1 MSRAPLM
8 HGLRGRLLGTVAV
21 AFALFLA
28 AVTIAFNLVLDARL
42 NSDATSVAQARA
54 AAIRSSISVRAGRL
68 RLPDSPDEHSP
79 DAQLWVFE
87 GSTPLEEPRGAT
99 PAERTTALA
108 LVGPAPAQRDVAV
121 SRERLRALPLI
132 QSGRRLGTV
141 VSAVSLRPYDETRKI
156 ALFGSLALAVALF
169 LAAGV
174 AAAWLI
180 ANALKPV
187 ARMTR
192 QAAEWS
198 EHDLDRR
205 FALGRPRDELTR
217 LAATLDGLLDR
228 LAASLRREQRLSAE
242 LSHELRTPL
251 AAIAADAQYAL
262 RRGELTGEARES
274 AESILDATRRMAR
287 TIDTLMAAARA
298 ELDPGRACSDAT
310 AAVRAS
316 IAAAGSVDPAAVPIA
331 ITASAAGALV
341 AAEPALVE
349 RILAPVI
356 ENAQRHAASSVEVA
370 IERNEDKVVFS
381 VADDGAGLGEEDA
394 ERVFEPGRR
403 SAGVDG
409 AALSGSAGLGL
420 SLARRLA
427 RSAGGDVSAD
437 PAAGRGL
444 FTITLPAA
452 QGSGG
457 QM

>member
-1 MSRAPLM
+1 MSLPPLM

-21 AFALFLA
+21 AFALFV
-28 AVTIAFNLVLDARL
+28 AVLTIAFNVVLDARL

-54 AAIRSSISVRAGRL
+54 AAMLSTISVRAGRL
-68 RLPDSPDEHSP
+68 RLPDSPDERSA

-87 GSTPLEEPRGAT
+87 GSTPLEEPQGAT
-99 PAERTTALA
+99 RAERTTAMA
-108 LVGPAPAQRDVAV
+108 LVGLAPAQRDIAG
-121 SRERLRALPLI
+121 SHERLRALPLV

-156 ALFGSLALAVALF
+156 ALLGSLALAVALL
-169 LAAGV
+169 LAAGIG
-174 AAAWLI
+174 AAWLI
-180 ANALKPV
+180 SNALRPV
-187 ARMTR
+187 SRMTQ

-205 FALGRPRDELTR
+205 FGLGLPRDELTR

-274 AESILDATRRMAR
+274 AESILDATHRMAR

-298 ELDPGRACSDAT
+298 ELDPGRACSEAA

-316 IAAAGSVDPAAVPIA
+316 IAAAGSVDPAAPRIA
-331 ITASAAGALV
+331 LVESSSGALV

-356 ENAQRHAASSVEVA
+356 ENAQRHAVSSVEVR
-370 IERNEDKVVFS
+370 IERNRDNVVFS

-394 ERVFEPGRR
+394 ERVFEPGRKSEDR
-403 SAGVDG
+403 GG
-409 AALSGSAGLGL
+409 AVVSSSVGLGL

-427 RSAGGDVSAD
+427 RSAGGEVSAH
-437 PAAGRGL
+437 PAEGRGL

-452 QGSGG
+452 QGPDPRP
-457 QM
+457 

>member
-1 MSRAPLM
+1 
-8 HGLRGRLLGTVAV
+8 
-21 AFALFLA
+21 
-28 AVTIAFNLVLDARL
+28 
-42 NSDATSVAQARA
+42 
-54 AAIRSSISVRAGRL
+54 
-68 RLPDSPDEHSP
+68 
-79 DAQLWVFE
+79 
-87 GSTPLEEPRGAT
+87 
-99 PAERTTALA
+99 
-108 LVGPAPAQRDVAV
+108 VGPAPAQRDVAV

-316 IAAAGSVDPAAVPIA
+316 IAVPIA